1 MKATLTST
9 SRKLKHT
16 NSWDDVYVDQYTV
29 GDEEFI
35 KVFVTKHD
43 LDHKHFNLNGIVI
56 GDVTYRI
63 LEKTFE
69 EKRPKYAVCK
79 VVKESAS
86 GEEKYLK
93 VTTTFLI
100 SSSNPSLLIFL
111 QTSPQTRV
119 EKKDMKQE

>member
-1 MKATLTST
+1 MYEFQGGNNEINADKNQQKTET
-9 SRKLKHT
+9 H

-69 EKRPKYAVCK
+69 EKRPKYAICK
-79 VVKESAS
+79 VVKEVA
-86 GEEKYLK
+86 
-93 VTTTFLI
+93 
-100 SSSNPSLLIFL
+100 
-111 QTSPQTRV
+111 
-119 EKKDMKQE
+119 

>member
-63 LEKTFE
+63 LRKPLKKSVPNTL
-69 EKRPKYAVCK
+69 
-79 VVKESAS
+79 SA
-86 GEEKYLK
+86 KL
-93 VTTTFLI
+93 
-100 SSSNPSLLIFL
+100 
-111 QTSPQTRV
+111 
-119 EKKDMKQE
+119 

>member
-1 MKATLTST
+1 MQATLTST

-69 EKRPKYAVCK
+69 EKRPKYVICK
-79 VVKESAS
+79 VVKEVA
-86 GEEKYLK
+86 
-93 VTTTFLI
+93 
-100 SSSNPSLLIFL
+100 
-111 QTSPQTRV
+111 
-119 EKKDMKQE
+119 